1 MKKQGEP
8 IYYRDGTSP
17 EILHKL
23 GIHRAKVLVIAISD
37 PLATRKIVQIAKTL
51 NSKIHIIVRTRFI
64 TEIEELKKLG
74 ADEVIPEEFETSLE
88 IFARVLHYFGTP
100 RNKILQ
106 MIEKIRAEGYEIL
119 TMPQTPKTRA
129 GIECVIFEGLE
140 MDSFLVEKDS
150 WLIGHSLKSL
160 DLRHRAKVTV
170 IAVQRGQETILN
182 PSADF
187 ILKEGD
193 IIIYVGNKKQ
203 LVDALNS
210 EKRLIFEQKTER
222 EGFEPSVELLD
233 PTRDFQSRPFGHSG
247 TSPDFLFYHT
257 LFHFI

>member
-1 MKKQGEP
+1 
-8 IYYRDGTSP
+8 
-17 EILHKL
+17 
-23 GIHRAKVLVIAISD
+23 
-37 PLATRKIVQIAKTL
+37 
-51 NSKIHIIVRTRFI
+51 
-64 TEIEELKKLG
+64 
-74 ADEVIPEEFETSLE
+74 
-88 IFARVLHYFGTP
+88 
-100 RNKILQ
+100 

-119 TMPQTPKTRA
+119 TMPQIPKTRA

-140 MDSFLVEKDS
+140 MDSFLVEKGS

-203 LVDALNS
+203 LVDALNFFR
-210 EKRLIFEQKTER
+210 EKINF
-222 EGFEPSVELLD
+222 
-233 PTRDFQSRPFGHSG
+233 
-247 TSPDFLFYHT
+247 
-257 LFHFI
+257 